1 MYHLGEDAIMKRI
14 TVSEFL
20 SKNEIKPFLYGAF
33 LNRIMV
39 ETYNGQNYFY
49 AYTDFR
55 GSRAV
60 YRDDFDFISY
70 ADELVKSFNHY
81 SGFYNWEKYTAKE
94 NNIKLRFYLQN
105 DLNITKTQFYTL
117 LYKKLLTCDWV
128 SDPEMNEDKKSF
140 IRGFMELRGS
150 VDTTAKLIAQD
161 YFYNNNIELKKGQI
175 LTNLMDLPISYANF
189 NARNLQPQYVSGENQ
204 RNAQF
209 RINLMYYA
217 NVIGFIN
224 KYKALV
230 FNNAYHH
237 RGQTEKDLITYFN
250 VDLPK
255 RKDYDVSFIKYLN
268 FFTNYIYEKRL
279 TPAAISDLRKRL
291 GFTDNTPA
299 TSANRNRTIIELFN
313 EISEDKCAVCGTT
326 TTFINRRTGRQHFE
340 IHHVISF
347 KNGVELDN
355 IANLVKL
362 CPTCHDMLKK
372 NAAPKDKQ
380 LKAII
385 KILSEHTEV
394 LEFAKSYL
402 QSDDINE
409 LAEQIWEMLG

>member
-1 MYHLGEDAIMKRI
+1 MGDVSFMKRI
-14 TVSEFL
+14 SVSEFL
-20 SKNEIKPFLYGAF
+20 SKKEIKPFLYGAF

-39 ETYNGQNYFY
+39 EKSNDQSYFY
-49 AYTDFR
+49 AYTSFR
-55 GSRAV
+55 TSKAV
-60 YRDDFDFISY
+60 YKDDFDFISY
-70 ADELVKSFNHY
+70 SDEFIQSLNHY
-81 SGFYNWEKYTAKE
+81 SGFYNWEKYIVKE
-94 NNIKLRFYLQN
+94 QSMDLRFYLVN
-105 DLNITKTQFYTL
+105 DLKITKTQFYNL
-117 LYKKLLTCDWV
+117 LYKKLLASDWV
-128 SDPEMNEDKKSF
+128 SEPEMNEEKKSF

-217 NVIGFIN
+217 HVIGFIN

-230 FNNAYHH
+230 FSNSYSH
-237 RGQTEKDLITYFN
+237 RGQKEIDNITYFY
-250 VDLPK
+250 VDVPQK
-255 RKDYDVSFIKYLN
+255 KDYDASFIKYLN

-279 TPAAISDLRKRL
+279 TPAAIRELRKKL
-291 GFTDNTPA
+291 GFTDSTPS
-299 TSANRNRTIIELFN
+299 TNANRNRTIIELFN
-313 EISEDKCAVCGTT
+313 EIAEDKCAICGTT
-326 TTFINRRTGRQHFE
+326 TTFASPKTGRQHFE

-347 KNGVELDN
+347 KNGIELDN

-380 LKAII
+380 IKAIL

-409 LAEQIWEMLG
+409 IAEQIWELLG